1 MGDGKPDSFSLKACG
16 REYET
21 VSHLCYVLEADG
33 KKVLILGD
41 SDYDSVFFKQ
51 MAGAMEFDAV
61 IANPLFLHLPRGRRV
76 FTQSIRTKEIIFC
89 HLPFAEDDQIHFRNM
104 MSEDMRQY
112 ETILPPMKRLR
123 IRFKSEHLVCQ
134 EDIIVGQNILIEIS
148 ARHIHL
154 SKEHLEILFGEGY
167 ELTVKK
173 MLSQP
178 GQFACEERVSVI
190 GPKGKFSMSVLGP
203 VRERTQVEIS
213 LTDART
219 IGVSA
224 PIRESGDVEGSG
236 SCVLEGPRGTVILKE
251 GVIAAKRH
259 IHTTPEDAK
268 RLGVTDRETVA
279 FEVNI
284 NDRSLI
290 FKDMVVRVS
299 EHYSTAAHIDTDEAN
314 AGGHVGTVYGTIV
327 KLRGNGLADSG
338 LTDSDLADS
347 SIA

>member
-1 MGDGKPDSFSLKACG
+1 M
-16 REYET
+16 
-21 VSHLCYVLEADG
+21 
-33 KKVLILGD
+33 
-41 SDYDSVFFKQ
+41 
-51 MAGAMEFDAV
+51 
-61 IANPLFLHLPRGRRV
+61 
-76 FTQSIRTKEIIFC
+76 
-89 HLPFAEDDQIHFRNM
+89 
-104 MSEDMRQY
+104 
-112 ETILPPMKRLR
+112 
-123 IRFKSEHLVCQ
+123 
-134 EDIIVGQNILIEIS
+134 
-148 ARHIHL
+148 
-154 SKEHLEILFGEGY
+154 
-167 ELTVKK
+167 
-173 MLSQP
+173 
-178 GQFACEERVSVI
+178 
-190 GPKGKFSMSVLGP
+190 
-203 VRERTQVEIS
+203 EIS

-259 IHTTPEDAK
+259 IHTTPEDAE

-299 EHYSTAAHIDTDEAN
+299 EHYSTAAHIDTGEAN
-314 AGGHVGTVYGTIV
+314 AVAMSGTVYGTIV